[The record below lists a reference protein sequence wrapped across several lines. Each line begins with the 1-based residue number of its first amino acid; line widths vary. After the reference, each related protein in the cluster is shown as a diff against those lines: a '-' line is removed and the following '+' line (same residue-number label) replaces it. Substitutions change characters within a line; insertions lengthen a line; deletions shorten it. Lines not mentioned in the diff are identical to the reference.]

1 MGSRRIGARR
11 LDSLLRRGVTGKDTS
26 YRAGS
31 DWDDCLKSH
40 RMYNEGIFVITEI
53 AIDLGSSAA
62 TIKAPGG
69 NDKPFGLDGGSQAYI
84 MQWEDDIHGKFHLAE
99 LYVVEAFSTGNAIS
113 LSSGDQV
120 EALNDT
126 VNNRAD
132 ILAGLTTGAATSNSA
147 HGSLDD
153 GEYVYITEDSHSSSA
168 ALTAGQV
175 VVRLIGIKTADIS
188 VD

>member
-62 TIKAPGG
+62 TIKAPSG
-69 NDKPFGLDGGSQAYI
+69 NDEPFGLDGGSEAYI

-99 LYVVEAFSTGNAIS
+99 LYVVEQLSTSNAIS
-113 LSSGDQV
+113 LSSGDAV
-120 EALNDT
+120 EAHDDS
-126 VNNRAD
+126 VSNRAD
-132 ILAGLTTGAATSNSA
+132 IIAGVARTVGSATA

-153 GEYVYITEDSHSSSA
+153 GEYVYITEDTHSSA
-168 ALTAGQV
+168 AALTTGQV